1 MDTKPGELVG
11 DSPTINAMNDRARIA
26 MEAGLAF
33 FGSRDFLLAWELL
46 EQHHRAP
53 EVRAARAPWPRQAAF
68 TCAAFSLELALKA
81 RLVLDGNHPEKEHRY
96 SELFRALSP
105 AAAADIAARV
115 QIEGRPATAVDG
127 LLELLKECDRT
138 FEQFRYLHE
147 RLARLETTT
156 FYGDRI
162 IPVTRAVHAA
172 IVALRPDFGPWPG
185 AISG

>member
-1 MDTKPGELVG
+1 MDATSNANAISDTARVG
-11 DSPTINAMNDRARIA
+11 MA
-26 MEAGLAF
+26 AGLAF

-46 EQHHRAP
+46 EQHRRTPA
-53 EVRAARAPWPRQAAF
+53 VRAARAPWPRQSAF

-81 RLVLDGNHPEKEHRY
+81 RLILDGRQPEKEHRY

-105 AAAADIAARV
+105 AAAADVAARV
-115 QIEGRPATAVDG
+115 QIDGRLATTVDT
-127 LLELLKECDRT
+127 LLELLTECDRT

-162 IPVTRAVHAA
+162 VPVTLAVHAA
-172 IVALRPDFGPWPG
+172 IVALRPDFASWPG
-185 AISG
+185 VISA